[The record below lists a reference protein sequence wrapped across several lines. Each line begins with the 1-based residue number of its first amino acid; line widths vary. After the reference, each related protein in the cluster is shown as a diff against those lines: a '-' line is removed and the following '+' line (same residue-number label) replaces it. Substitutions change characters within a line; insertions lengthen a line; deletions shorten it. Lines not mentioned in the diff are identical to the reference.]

1 MITIRCVYIYAQ
13 DAVERVLWELKAA
26 ALLGEEEDEDGGPT
40 VVVTM
45 GAGDVTCVG
54 PRLQQRL
61 DGQIQILD

>member
-1 MITIRCVYIYAQ
+1 MFAQ

-26 ALLGEEEDEDGGPT
+26 ALLGEQEDDGGPT

-45 GAGDVTCVG
+45 GAGDVTCIG